1 METTFSPKLVVDGLA
16 FAEAPRWHQGE
27 LWFSDFYTH
36 KVCRI
41 GADGVV
47 AAVLDVP
54 GQPSGLGWLPD
65 GRLLVVS
72 MTDRRLLRQDPGGL
86 VTVAD
91 LSAYAPFDCNDMVV
105 DHQGRAYIGN
115 FGFDLIGKAP
125 VRPTVLL
132 LVTQD
137 GQVRVVAEDLL
148 FPNGAVITPDG
159 ATLIVA
165 ETFGKRLTAFSIAAD
180 GSLFD
185 RRVWADLGAAS
196 PDGICLDAQGVI
208 WVASP
213 PTSTFLRVFEGGQV
227 TDQIGVANQAIAC
240 ALGGPSG
247 HTLYLVTGRVG
258 NAEKSLERRL
268 GSILALEVA
277 VPMSM

>member
-1 METTFSPKLVVDGLA
+1 METTFSPKLVVAGLA

-36 KVCRI
+36 QVCRV
-41 GADGVV
+41 GADGTVIPM
-47 AAVLDVP
+47 LDVP
-54 GQPSGLGWLPD
+54 GRPSGLGWLPD

-72 MTDRRLLRQDPGGL
+72 MTDRRLWRQDPAGL
-86 VTVAD
+86 VLVAD
-91 LSAYAPFDCNDMVV
+91 LSQHVPFDCNDMVV
-105 DHQGRAYIGN
+105 DRQGRAYVGN
-115 FGFDLIGKAP
+115 FGFDLLGKAA
-125 VRPTVLL
+125 VQPTVLL
-132 LVTQD
+132 LVTPD
-137 GQVRVVAEDLL
+137 GAVRVVADDLL

-185 RRVWADLGAAS
+185 RRLWADLGDAS
-196 PDGICLDAQGVI
+196 PDGICLDAQGAV
-208 WVASP
+208 WLASP
-213 PTSTFLRVFEGGQV
+213 PTSTFLRVLQGGQV
-227 TDQIGVANQAIAC
+227 TDQISVANQAIAC

-258 NAEKSLERRL
+258 SAEKSLQRRL
-268 GSILALEVA
+268 GAILAVDVA
-277 VPMSM
+277 VPM

>member
-1 METTFSPKLVVDGLA
+1 MKKTLVPQLVVAGLA

-41 GADGVV
+41 GADRAVV
-47 AAVLDVP
+47 AMLDVP

-72 MTDRRLLRQDPGGL
+72 MTDRCLLRQDPDGL
-86 VTVAD
+86 VMVAD
-91 LSAYAPFDCNDMVV
+91 LSQHAPFDCNDMVV
-105 DHQGRAYIGN
+105 DRQGRAYIGN
-115 FGFDLIGKAP
+115 FGFDLIGKAA
-125 VRPTVLL
+125 VQPTVLL

-148 FPNGAVITPDG
+148 FPNGSVITPDG

-185 RRVWADLGAAS
+185 RRLWADLGAAS
-196 PDGICLDAQGVI
+196 PDGICLDAQGAI

-213 PTSTFLRVFEGGQV
+213 ATSTFLRVREGGQV

-268 GSILALEVA
+268 GAILALEVA
-277 VPMSM
+277 VPMSI